1 MLAEDNVS
9 NTDIY
14 KEILI
19 QCPKCKNK
27 KRLNIPGKIINESK
41 QLTTISIP
49 SGLNCEHSFQA
60 FIDKN
65 YKIRGYQSVDFD
77 FSKLEFYESNFNE
90 TEENQTDLDCN
101 ENFASLPLFQDIIE
115 ALRNFVDDREV
126 LGCALLRVDGKV
138 LYSSLSHGTLI
149 NMIKEFEVRNKKKL
163 ITVKKMLLELEN
175 DEKVCAKYI
184 SIHDSRFILVLIVAP
199 KVKLGMGNV
208 FLRDLAR
215 KIENLNKN

>member
-19 QCPKCKNK
+19 QCPNCKNK

-65 YKIRGYQSVDFD
+65 YKIRGYQS
-77 FSKLEFYESNFNE
+77 
-90 TEENQTDLDCN
+90 
-101 ENFASLPLFQDIIE
+101 
-115 ALRNFVDDREV
+115 
-126 LGCALLRVDGKV
+126 
-138 LYSSLSHGTLI
+138 
-149 NMIKEFEVRNKKKL
+149 
-163 ITVKKMLLELEN
+163 
-175 DEKVCAKYI
+175 
-184 SIHDSRFILVLIVAP
+184 
-199 KVKLGMGNV
+199 
-208 FLRDLAR
+208 
-215 KIENLNKN
+215 